1 MLPSV
6 CLRDSTN
13 IPTSTTLSEESQEY
27 TAVRTHRESSLVVG
41 VSKLYGSEEYSDLT
55 IICGDSKFKVHKAI
69 VCTQSKFF
77 AAACRNN
84 YIEDRTSTIELH
96 EETDYLVQ
104 AMIQFLYTTRCQISN
119 YEERKRGHCDHPE
132 GEAHSC
138 NDPSCHRWIYGFDI
152 ALYTMGDKYDIPGLR
167 IYACLRLRVDLDYP
181 YAYLKEKDWTLSL
194 DVLQALYETSRT
206 NDEFRKILVGE
217 IEDSFMTS
225 NLRCRPEFYE
235 FLVVQA
241 RHGC

>member
-1 MLPSV
+1 
-6 CLRDSTN
+6 
-13 IPTSTTLSEESQEY
+13 
-27 TAVRTHRESSLVVG
+27 
-41 VSKLYGSEEYSDLT
+41 
-55 IICGDSKFKVHKAI
+55 
-69 VCTQSKFF
+69 
-77 AAACRNN
+77 
-84 YIEDRTSTIELH
+84 
-96 EETDYLVQ
+96 
-104 AMIQFLYTTRCQISN
+104 MIQFLYTTRCQISN

-132 GEAHSC
+132 EEAHSC

-167 IYACLRLRVDLDYP
+167 IYASLRLRVDLDYP
-181 YAYLKEKDWTLSL
+181 YAYLKEKDWALSL

-235 FLVVQA
+235 FLVTAPDLVDPLRPWYFRFKSELEQDVDLGGSPLIKDYLA
-241 RHGC
+241 SLAT